1 MNLFFYCK
9 DLAFLKII
17 MFIKQFLKEIVDYYI
32 IKELT
37 FFTCYWDLRNWKID
51 LLTFHI
57 NKSRILSKI

>member
-1 MNLFFYCK
+1 
-9 DLAFLKII
+9 